1 MGGASSEHN
10 LPAFWKRDLQQHPS
24 VYKKLAENLGVDNP
38 VAKLIN
44 KELDKDEEE
53 PASKTEA
60 EFWMTASKNLH
71 RLVGDTFRSAE
82 QLLAQ
87 QASETAAWQ
96 GAFTKGAPTTA
107 SDDEP
112 SGRVDGRL
120 PSLQCGEGNIPLH
133 LKLELAQHL
142 GRFNCQ
148 LSLAEAACP
157 QHSGSSFSSIEEA
170 ACPQTSG
177 SSFSFEMRAALRSL
191 VSFSLCKGTWPS
203 LELRALSLEHAG
215 TAFTSG

>member
-1 MGGASSEHN
+1 MDIKLGDIIVTLAAFETTEQLYEKASFDWGGVSSEHN
-10 LPAFWKRDLQQHPS
+10 LPAFWKHDLQQHPS

-38 VAKLIN
+38 MAKRIK

-53 PASKTEA
+53 PASKIQKTSTASEA

-71 RLVGDTFRSAE
+71 KLVGDTFRSAE

-96 GAFTKGAPTTA
+96 GAFTEGAPATA

-112 SGRVDGRL
+112 SGRFDGNL
-120 PSLQCGEGNIPLH
+120 PSLQRGEGNIPLH

-142 GRFNCQ
+142 G
-148 LSLAEAACP
+148 
-157 QHSGSSFSSIEEA
+157 SFK
-170 ACPQTSG
+170 P
-177 SSFSFEMRAALRSL
+177 
-191 VSFSLCKGTWPS
+191 
-203 LELRALSLEHAG
+203 
-215 TAFTSG
+215 